1 MRYKRRKALKYL
13 LGPFLSIIMLQCECF
28 GQSQKIDNLRKLLR
42 QPTTETHKLSIL
54 FLLGEQR
61 HSLHPD
67 SLYQYATQAGH
78 ISLRLGNGL
87 NSSIADYYLTNYYIK
102 TGQLRTALERCDKNL
117 NLLQHNP
124 SHKKWWLRYWALKA
138 QIFVKQNKYKEAL
151 AGYYTVLKAAE
162 QAGDTENI
170 MLAKNGIG
178 WVNME
183 MSRNTLALSWFYS
196 ALHSTDDPQL
206 LSQNA
211 NIYSNIAAIYNELKR
226 YDSSELYATN
236 AIRFSRNA
244 ENLFFLANS
253 LNILADAYINTNRT
267 QLAEDLLTQA
277 VAIRRQIGDPF
288 YIVSD
293 ISQLALFY
301 ASNGQPQ
308 KGIILGEEGIAL
320 ANRYGIIS
328 KLPYLYFA
336 LAQNYK
342 SAGNYQQY
350 GETMEQVAALKD
362 TVYAANSA
370 EAMTEM
376 EARYNL
382 QKRENIII
390 KQKLD
395 LVSKNYQLFGS
406 LILLVLL
413 LALAILLFKNYQARQ
428 KVLLISIQEEEKR
441 KAHKA
446 VVSAEENERKRIAAD
461 LHDNMGAYAAA
472 ISSNID
478 ILMMKNPQSD
488 VDLME
493 SIKGNASDIMG
504 NLRDTIWILNSDSI
518 MLTAVSDRFKNYVNK
533 LSNSFRHVSIDINEE
548 IENNPVLSPE
558 VALNTLRIMQEA
570 LNNALKHS
578 NGNVIIV
585 DIRCIDKLII
595 TIIDNGQGIPI
606 NASKQDSCGI
616 KNMQNRAK
624 ANGWQ
629 LSIKK
634 GVHSGTE
641 VVLNA

>member
-1 MRYKRRKALKYL
+1 ML
-13 LGPFLSIIMLQCECF
+13 LIFSRCCLA
-28 GQSQKIDNLRKLLR
+28 QSQTIDSLKKQLLHTTTPAEKLNV
-42 QPTTETHKLSIL
+42 L

-67 SLYQYATQAGH
+67 TLYNYAIQARQ
-78 ISLRLGNGL
+78 ISIRLHNDFYTA
-87 NSSIADYYLTNYYIK
+87 IAEYYLTNYFIK
-102 TGQLRTALERCDKNL
+102 SGQLDTALLLCGKNL
-117 NLLQHNP
+117 QHLNNRQEGN
-124 SHKKWWLRYWALKA
+124 KWWLRFGLLKA

-151 AGYYTVLKAAE
+151 AEYYVVLKDAE
-162 QAGDTENI
+162 HEGDPENI

-196 ALHSTDDPQL
+196 ALHSTNDPKL
-206 LSQNA
+206 LLQNG
-211 NIYSNIAAIYNELKR
+211 NIYSNIAATYNELKR
-226 YDSSELYATN
+226 YDSAELYATT
-236 AIRFSRNA
+236 AINFSRST

-253 LNILADAYINTNRT
+253 LNILADAYINTNRNR
-267 QLAEDLLTQA
+267 LAEDLLTRA

-301 ASNGQPQ
+301 ASNSQPQ
-308 KGIILGEEGIAL
+308 KGIAIGKEGISL
-320 ANRYGIIS
+320 AKRYGLTS

-336 LAQNYK
+336 LAQNYR
-342 SAGNYQQY
+342 SAGNYLQY

-376 EARYNL
+376 EARYDL

-390 KQKLD
+390 RQKLE

-406 LILLVLL
+406 LILLALL
-413 LALAILLFKNYQARQ
+413 TALAILLFKNYQARQ
-428 KVLLISIQEEEKR
+428 KVILISLQEEEKR
-441 KAHKA
+441 RAHEA
-446 VVSAEENERKRIAAD
+446 ILSAEENERKRIAAD

-478 ILMMKNPQSD
+478 ILMMKKTNTD
-488 VDLME
+488 VELME

-504 NLRDTIWILNSDSI
+504 NLRDTIWILSSNSI
-518 MLTAVSDRFKNYVNK
+518 LLTAVSDRFKNYVKK
-533 LSNSFRHVSIDINEE
+533 LSNSFRHVSIEVNED
-548 IENNPVLSPE
+548 IENNLVLSPE

-578 NGNVIIV
+578 NGNAIV
-585 DIRCIDKLII
+585 VEINCIDKLEI
-595 TIIDNGQGIPI
+595 TIIDNGEGICI
-606 NASKQDSCGI
+606 NEIKPDSYGLM
-616 KNMQNRAK
+616 NMQNRAK

-629 LSIKK
+629 LSVKK
-634 GVHSGTE
+634 GVHSGTR
-641 VVLNA
+641 VVLTA

>member
-1 MRYKRRKALKYL
+1 MSLFIFIL
-13 LGPFLSIIMLQCECF
+13 ILQGACF
-28 GQSQKIDNLRKLLR
+28 GQSQKIDNLRKLLG
-42 QPTTETHKLSIL
+42 QTTIETDKLSIL

-67 SLYQYATQAGH
+67 SLYQYAAQARV
-78 ISLRLGNGL
+78 ISLRLNIGFD
-87 NSSIADYYLTNYYIK
+87 SAIADYYLTNYYIK
-102 TGQLRTALERCDKNL
+102 TGQLNTALERCNKNL
-117 NLLQHNP
+117 KLLEDNP
-124 SHKKWWLRYWALKA
+124 SGKKWWLRFWALKA
-138 QIFVKQNKYKEAL
+138 QIFVKQNKFKEAL
-151 AGYYTVLKAAE
+151 AGYYSVLKTAE
-162 QAGDTENI
+162 LAGDTENI
-170 MLAKNGIG
+170 IIAKNGIG

-183 MSRNTLALSWFYS
+183 MSRNTLALTWFYN
-196 ALHSTDDPQL
+196 ALHTTGDFTL

-211 NIYSNIAAIYNELKR
+211 NVYSNIAAVYNQLKR
-226 YDSSELYATN
+226 FDSSELYATS
-236 AIRFSRNA
+236 AIRLSRST

-267 QLAEDLLTQA
+267 HLAEDLLTQA

-308 KGIILGEEGIAL
+308 KGIILGKEGIAL
-320 ANRYGIIS
+320 AKRYGLIS
-328 KLPYLYFA
+328 KLPYLYLS

-342 SAGNYQQY
+342 SAGSYQQY

-413 LALAILLFKNYQARQ
+413 LALAILLFKNYHARQ
-428 KVLLISIQEEEKR
+428 KVLLISIQEEQKR
-441 KAHKA
+441 KAYEA
-446 VVSAEENERKRIAAD
+446 VVAAEENERKRIAAD

-478 ILMMKNPQSD
+478 ILMMKNPQSN
-488 VDLME
+488 VDLMD
-493 SIKGNASDIMG
+493 SIKANASDIMG
-504 NLRDTIWILNSDSI
+504 NLRDTIWILNSNSI
-518 MLTAVSDRFKNYVNK
+518 LLTAVSDRFKNYVNK
-533 LSNSFRHVSIDINEE
+533 LSNSFRHVIIDINEE
-548 IENNPVLSPE
+548 IENNLVLSPE

-578 NGNVIIV
+578 NGNSIIV

-595 TIIDNGQGIPI
+595 TIIDNGEGIVI
-606 NASKQDSCGI
+606 SAARQDSYGI

-629 LSIKK
+629 LSVKK

-641 VVLNA
+641 VVLIA